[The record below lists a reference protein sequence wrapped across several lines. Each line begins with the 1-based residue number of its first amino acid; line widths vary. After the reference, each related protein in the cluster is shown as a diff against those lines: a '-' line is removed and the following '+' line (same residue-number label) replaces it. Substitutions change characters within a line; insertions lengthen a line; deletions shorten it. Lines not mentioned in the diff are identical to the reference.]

1 MFATKTGA
9 APCRRTKRQ
18 RIVSQERK
26 GAFVILA
33 LICLTVVVSFAALSV
48 DFSRLSTT
56 RQKMQN
62 ACDAAALAA
71 AMEVTSAIETA
82 GPDVENVFAYAK
94 VKAREKAQQVA
105 ALNGIYINPEVDVE
119 FGNRQYNEA
128 TGQFEV
134 QWNQATTNLVKVHA
148 RKVNP
153 DRNEPDAVVSTPF
166 AAVIGRGTNPITTT
180 AAAYV
185 EARDIVS
192 VLDFSRSMNFDSH
205 FTSETTSSL
214 TQGQVEDNLQMIW
227 DDLGNPTW
235 GNLPWYPSWVTIP
248 SATWGNSVLR
258 VEWRDTSINMYC
270 QSNLQRVEL
279 TFADNA
285 VQTFNTTTSGW
296 QVRQGTSGNS
306 GKAIKSCRI
315 RRGSSTWET
324 FDFYNDDHIR
334 RGLGLTSVAY
344 PWPSGSWSEYFQM
357 CRNTSSGSSY
367 YQAKIVEYGFG
378 RKFGAMTLLHYVL
391 RYRPAYS
398 QTPDLWK
405 TRHYPFHSVKEG
417 QKLLCDF
424 LEELSYNDYVGMV
437 SYDTNH
443 RVEHT
448 LSGAGM
454 PSINISS
461 EPVTNNYQAVRD
473 LIHYKQA
480 AHYASATNIGGG
492 LKSAKALL
500 DAHGRPDARPT
511 ILLMTDGQS
520 NTIDSGEDTNLPGS
534 WNWDALFDYDGDGTA
549 DYTTTNTQKRYVLK
563 KAKEC
568 VDSGYTIHTMVV
580 GDDGDRD
587 LMRAIAYLGR
597 GIFIDIPSGTSVG
610 EMEAEVREAF
620 NRIASFV
627 PPATLLSEEE
637 MQ

>member
-1 MFATKTGA
+1 MFSSTPDIAQRRLATK
-9 APCRRTKRQ
+9 RRNGRQ
-18 RIVSQERK
+18 ARD
-26 GAFVILA
+26 GAFVIMA
-33 LICLTVVVSFAALSV
+33 LICLTVVASFAALSV

-71 AMEVTSAIETA
+71 AMEVTHAVETA

-94 VKAREKAQQVA
+94 TKAKEKAQQVA
-105 ALNGIYINPEVDVE
+105 ALNGIYINPDVDVE
-119 FGNRQYNEA
+119 FGNRQYNQA
-128 TGQFEV
+128 TGLFEV
-134 QWNQATTNLVKVHA
+134 KWNEQTTNLVRVSA

-153 DRNEPDAVVSTPF
+153 DRNQPDAVVSTPF
-166 AAVIGRGTNPITTT
+166 AAVIGRGNNPITTS

-205 FTSETTSSL
+205 FTSETNNSL
-214 TQGQVEDNLQMIW
+214 TQSQVEDNLQMIW
-227 DDLGNPTW
+227 DDLGNPTF
-235 GNLPWYPSWVTIP
+235 GSMPWYPDWVTIP
-248 SATWGNSVLR
+248 SATWGDSVLR
-258 VEWRDTSINMYC
+258 VQWRDTSINMYC

-279 TFADNA
+279 TFSDNA
-285 VQTFNTTTSGW
+285 TQTFNTTTSGW
-296 QVRQGTSGNS
+296 QVRQGTGGNS
-306 GKAIKSCRI
+306 GKAIRRCRI

-334 RGLGLTSVAY
+334 RGLGLDSVAY

-367 YQAKIVEYGFG
+367 YQQKVVEYGFG
-378 RKFGAMTLLHYVL
+378 RKFGIMTFMHYVL

-398 QTPDLWK
+398 MTPDLWK

-424 LEELSYNDYVGMV
+424 LEDLSYNDYVGMV

-448 LSGAGM
+448 MSGAGM
-454 PSINISS
+454 PSVDISS
-461 EPVTNNYQAVRD
+461 EPVTNNYQAIRD
-473 LIHYKQA
+473 LIHYKQCG
-480 AHYASATNIGGG
+480 HYAYATNIGGG

-500 DAHGRPDARPT
+500 DAHGRVDARPT

-520 NTIDSGEDTNLPGS
+520 NTVDSGEDTSLPAS
-534 WNWDALFDYDGDGTA
+534 WSWDNLFDYDGDGTA
-549 DYTTTNTQKRYVLK
+549 DYSTSDSQKRYVLK

-568 VDSGYTIHTMVV
+568 VDAGYTIHTMVV
-580 GDDGDRD
+580 GNDGDRD
-587 LMRAIAYLGR
+587 LMRAISFLGR
-597 GIFIDIPSGTSVG
+597 GIFIDIPGGTSVG
-610 EMEAEVREAF
+610 AMEADVREAF

-627 PPATLLSEEE
+627 PPATLLSDEELH
-637 MQ
+637 